1 MTTKKIVTIVVLV
14 LVVIGLVVVIFAG
27 GIVGFAFYSIGKS
40 EAATTAK
47 TYLRSNEKLKQD
59 IGEVKDFGAFVT
71 GSIDVQNSD
80 GDATLKLKVIGA
92 RKTVNATVDLT
103 YRLGRSW
110 HVVNASYVNEQGQL
124 IELLNPYASALD
136 SIALAA

>member
-1 MTTKKIVTIVVLV
+1 MTTKKIVTTVVLV

-47 TYLRSNEKLKQD
+47 SYLRSNEKLKQD